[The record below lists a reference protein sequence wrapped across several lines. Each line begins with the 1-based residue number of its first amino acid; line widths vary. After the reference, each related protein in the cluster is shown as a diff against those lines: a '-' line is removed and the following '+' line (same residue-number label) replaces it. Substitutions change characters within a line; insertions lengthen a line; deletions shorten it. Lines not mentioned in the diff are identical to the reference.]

1 MMKVSLLLCG
11 PFLLSLLFWNS
22 FGFEP
27 AVTSMCSDDWL
38 VARMKRR
45 PFGNDTEVRIG
56 DINMENNCSVT
67 RMLTFSYEFSYPVI
81 NCGISKLVYQGDE
94 VFVFTEIKYR
104 PMLDITHKFHVV
116 CFVKRP

>member
-1 MMKVSLLLCG
+1 MS
-11 PFLLSLLFWNS
+11 
-22 FGFEP
+22 
-27 AVTSMCSDDWL
+27 SDNWL

-56 DINMENNCSVT
+56 DINLGNNCPVT